1 MTQTPNTPSALN
13 TSGTPAPLPSASSH
27 IDQLPELMAALPRH
41 ERELAN
47 RLFQVIATHGAI
59 VPPAGMEPWLER
71 TFGSVAATR
80 QQTIVRVI
88 NRWTYEGAIF
98 NPLRSRRP
106 GSGTTQAAE
115 ALPPQPPRPA
125 RQGGAGPEPIT
136 LAPELRERITGTVGD
151 DFCNPEERT
160 PADTFGRVTGRR
172 VLTAANVAKAEGWHS
187 VGIFDRHDPLAIDE
201 ALVADVLDVAGEWAQ
216 RVREVDP
223 AARHLFILWNTL
235 WRAGASLVHGH
246 VQFALSPVA
255 AQAKVE
261 LWREAA
267 RRYHAETGGDYFADL
282 AAVHRA
288 LGLMSGA
295 GKLDW
300 FASLTPVKERE
311 VDVLAPTYRD
321 ATLDPAEL
329 GVLAEP
335 LALTLR
341 VALETMGVRAFNAVV
356 FGPPLGAGGSEPGWE
371 SFPLV
376 ARFVD
381 RGNPLSPTSDI
392 AGLELFGT
400 SVVATDPFDVAR
412 ALRAA
417 SPVDEAQEP
426 DERP

>member
-1 MTQTPNTPSALN
+1 MAQTPNPPTVPNAN
-13 TSGTPAPLPSASSH
+13 ADAH
-27 IDQLPELMAALPRH
+27 IDQLPELIAALPDH
-41 ERELAN
+41 ERELAG
-47 RLFQVIATHGAI
+47 RLFQVIVTRGAI
-59 VPPAGMEPWLER
+59 VPPPEMEPWLGR

-106 GSGTTQAAE
+106 GSGTTQPGATSVGAPGGRPE
-115 ALPPQPPRPA
+115 SPRLA
-125 RQGGAGPEPIT
+125 M
-136 LAPELRERITGTVGD
+136 APELRERIETTLGD
-151 DFCNPEERT
+151 DFCQPETRT
-160 PADTFGRVTGRR
+160 PADTFGRVRGEH

-201 ALVADVLDVAGEWAQ
+201 ALVVDVLDVAGAWAQ

-223 AARHLFILWNTL
+223 AARHLFLLWNAL
-235 WRAGASLVHGH
+235 WRSGASLVHGH
-246 VQFALSPVA
+246 VQLALSPVA
-255 AQAKVE
+255 AQARVE
-261 LWREAA
+261 LWRDAA
-267 RRYHAETGGDYFADL
+267 RRYHAQTGDDYFADL

-288 LGLMSGA
+288 LGLMAGT

-335 LALTLR
+335 LAVTLR

-356 FGPPLGAGGSEPGWE
+356 FGPPLGGAEPGWE
-371 SFPLV
+371 GFPLV

-412 ALRAA
+412 ELRAV
-417 SPVDEAQEP
+417 SPTDEAQEL
-426 DERP
+426 DEQL